1 MIQIEKDVPLTNA
14 SHMKGS
20 KYPFAMMSVGDS
32 FKVEVK
38 PASMRSL
45 ATAYSKKEQGTVK
58 FAVRAVEGGTR
69 VWRVA

>member
-14 SHMKGS
+14 SRLKGS
-20 KYPFAMMSVGDS
+20 KYPFASMTVGDS
-32 FKVEVK
+32 FKVELK
-38 PASMRSL
+38 PASMRSI
-45 ATAYSKKEQGTVK
+45 ATSYSKKEKGKVK